1 MDGQNTAD
9 LDASEPATPYK
20 LDKARERG
28 SIFRSAELTFAV
40 VLLTCVACLYGLG
53 LRVAN
58 GIALTLRRGL
68 SFAARD
74 AMTQQSALSYA
85 GALVSQAVTVLA
97 PAMFAVWVAAL
108 LIAAIQARGVLSA
121 EPLAPDFTRL
131 NPANGFK
138 RVFSMKSLNDLWRSG
153 VKLGVICIAMASWG
167 WHHLRDL
174 LQLTLQ
180 NPRSMQRSGIALLG
194 SALSLLAGLVLAFA
208 LLDWCFNR
216 WDFMRRMRM
225 SKREIKDE
233 HKERE
238 GNPRIK
244 ARRRELRVE
253 WLKRARQLSKV
264 RTADVLVTNPTH
276 FAVALEYRHGEMPAP
291 LITAR
296 GAGDMALRMRTEA
309 RRRAVPIVE
318 HPQLARALFGLDES
332 QAFVPEEHFGQV
344 ARILRWVYAGRA
356 SSSAASVSG

>member
-1 MDGQNTAD
+1 MDGQNSTD

-20 LDKARERG
+20 LDKAHERG

-53 LRVAN
+53 FRVVN
-58 GIALTLRRGL
+58 GIALMIRHGL

-74 AMTQQSALSYA
+74 TLTRESALSYA
-85 GALVSQAVTVLA
+85 GALASQAASVLA
-97 PAMFAVWVAAL
+97 PAVFAVWVAAL
-108 LIAAIQARGVLSA
+108 LIGAIQARGVFSA
-121 EPLAPDFTRL
+121 QPLVPDFTRL
-131 NPANGFK
+131 NPASGFK

-153 VKLGVICIAMASWG
+153 AKLGVICLAMASWG

-180 NPRSMQRSGIALLG
+180 NPHAMQVSGIALLE
-194 SALSLLAGLVLAFA
+194 SALTLLAGLVLAFA
-208 LLDWCFNR
+208 LLDWGFNR
-216 WDFMRRMRM
+216 WDFLRRMRM

-244 ARRRELRVE
+244 ARRRELRIE
-253 WLKRARQLSKV
+253 WLRRARQLSKI
-264 RTADVLVTNPTH
+264 RGADVLVTNPTH

-296 GAGDMALRMRTEA
+296 GAGEMALRMRTEA
-309 RRRAVPIVE
+309 RRHSVPIVE
-318 HPQLARALFGLDES
+318 HPQLARALFGLDETQS
-332 QAFVPEEHFGQV
+332 FVPEEHFGQV
-344 ARILRWVYAGRA
+344 ARILRWVYANRNR
-356 SSSAASVSG
+356 STSAGVPG